1 MKRKVSFHP
10 QLQQDLNDILDHYE
24 GEAGLEVSARFET
37 EFRNAVEAIKLQPR
51 HFPYYLS
58 QRRFRRYKLPGFPQ
72 VLLYRET
79 ESILRFIVLK
89 HVKRAP
95 GYGLRRK

>member
-24 GEAGLEVSARFET
+24 SEAGLAVAARFEV
-37 EFRNAVEAIKLQPR
+37 EFRSAVEVIKQQPR

-58 QRRFRRYKLPGFPQ
+58 QRRFRRYKLPTFPH

-79 ESILRFIVLK
+79 SATLRFIVLK
-89 HVKRAP
+89 HVKRSP
-95 GYGLRRK
+95 GYGLGRK